1 MTITSY
7 YMFLLLLKCLFLEIV
22 NSTYCNAL
30 MLVYIALMYGTK
42 QTITHTPIINA
53 TLYSVEQWMNVWL
66 IRQTQLVYVATGSVM
81 QANFDCMTFPVAM
94 QD

>member
-7 YMFLLLLKCLFLEIV
+7 YIFLLLLKCLFLEIV
-22 NSTYCNAL
+22 NFTYCNAL

-42 QTITHTPIINA
+42 QTIIHTPIINA

-66 IRQTQLVYVATGSVM
+66 IRQIQLVYVATGSVM